1 MIKTL
6 SNINHRNHL
15 KNRLKKLRKEE
26 YNLQNNRKIKVI
38 SKEENNS

>member
-15 KNRLKKLRKEE
+15 KNKWNKLRKEE
-26 YNLQNNRKIKVI
+26 FNLQINSKIKVI
-38 SKEENNS
+38 YKEEKNS